1 MINAYYLT
9 KRYGIV
15 AEFDGLASGTRP
27 GRVGGFQGRPA
38 SLRRRPPWRR
48 HGA

>member
-9 KRYGIV
+9 KQYGTGAV
-15 AEFDGLASGTRP
+15 DRLGPCARP
-27 GRVGGFQGRPA
+27 GRVSGFPGRPA